1 MPDNAI
7 DLDQGLQDAMRL
19 HQAGDV
25 HAALAIYESLL
36 AHAPEHATLRNFL
49 GMAQIQLRRF
59 AEGEDN
65 VRRALAADPSYA
77 EAWNSLGNLYRLA
90 GRPEEALAAYLQM
103 TRLAPGAVTGW
114 VNLADLYRQMGHR
127 ERAQAAL
134 ASAVRCAE
142 ALTDATPAFR
152 SRLLQGLAALHG
164 AWAQWLEAAR
174 LHALSLELVPDD
186 ANSRRERVRAL
197 LQGGRR
203 DEALQEA
210 QAWLQR
216 EPGSETARRV
226 LQSASEDHT
235 PVRAADDDVRSLFD
249 SHAAS
254 FEAQLAGLGYR
265 APALIQSVVAS
276 RLGPA
281 KGKLV
286 VCDAGCGTGLCGPW
300 LRPYAQRLDGVDL
313 SQGMLDLARER
324 RLYDGLACAE
334 LTGWL
339 LAQTQRLDLI
349 VAADVLCYFGDLA
362 PPLHAARAAL
372 QAGGLMAFSVEHA
385 GDAGRLGYRLQLN
398 GRYAHA
404 EPYVRGCLQTAGF
417 VDILIAQADL
427 RLEGGEPVVGLV
439 VTAQR
444 PGGP

>member
-1 MPDNAI
+1 MSGNPV
-7 DLDQGLQDAMRL
+7 DLDQGLQEAMRL

-25 HAALAIYESLL
+25 AAALAIYESLL
-36 AHAPEHATLRNFL
+36 AHAPEHPTLRNFQ

-65 VRRALAADPSYA
+65 VRRALAADPAYA

-90 GRPEEALAAYLQM
+90 GRPEEALVAYLEM

-114 VNLADLYRQMGHR
+114 VNLADLHRQMGQR

-134 ASAVRCAE
+134 ANAVLGAE
-142 ALTDATPAFR
+142 AQTDATPAFR

-164 AWAQWLEAAR
+164 AWGQWLEAAR
-174 LHALSLELVPDD
+174 LHALSLDLMPDD
-186 ANSRRERVRAL
+186 AHGRRERIHAL

-203 DEALQEA
+203 DVALHEAR
-210 QAWLQR
+210 AWLQR
-216 EPGSETARRV
+216 EPGSEAARRV
-226 LQSASEDHT
+226 LASVSEDHT

-254 FEAQLAGLGYR
+254 FESQLASLGYR
-265 APALIQSVVAS
+265 APALIQSVVAT
-276 RLGPA
+276 RLGA
-281 KGKLV
+281 AQGNLA

-300 LRPYAQRLDGVDL
+300 LRPYAQRLEGVDL

-324 RLYDGLACAE
+324 GLYDALACAE

-339 LAQTQRLDLI
+339 LAQSQRFDLI

-362 PPLHAARAAL
+362 APLHAAHEAL
-372 QAGGLMAFSVEHA
+372 QAGGWLAFSVEQA
-385 GDAGRLGYRLQLN
+385 SDAGRLGYRLQLN

-404 EPYVRGCLQTAGF
+404 EPSVRAALQTAGF
-417 VDILIAQADL
+417 VDVLIAQADL